1 MKLIDEK
8 GRLFGKL
15 NLFDLVVIL
24 LVIVGIIGMAT
35 RLISTDRE
43 TAEMKTATYQIEITS
58 AQECFKTAYKVGDTL
73 YEGDTLL
80 GTVTAVEVTP
90 NKAVQLT
97 ADGTPKEIESKLACD
112 IKLTFTTEQFHNDG
126 GYSIGT
132 AEWLAG
138 TSHVISNGFAVSTT
152 TVRDIKGA

>member
-1 MKLIDEK
+1 MKLIDDK
-8 GRLFGKL
+8 GRLFGKI
-15 NLFDLVVIL
+15 NLFDIVVIL
-24 LVIVGIIGMAT
+24 LVIVGIVGMAT
-35 RLISTDRE
+35 RLIDTDRE
-43 TAEMKTATYQIEITS
+43 TAEMKPATYRIEIVS

-97 ADGTPKEIESKLACD
+97 ADGSPKEIESKQLCD
-112 IKLTFTTEQFHNDG
+112 IKLTFTTDQFHNDG

-138 TSHVISNGFAVSTT
+138 TSHVISNGFAVSTAV
-152 TVRDIKGA
+152 VRSIEQ